1 MRNNEFKTIL
11 TAVYDAT
18 TEEEINVIEIRSIKL
33 MTERQVLKFLEAR
46 DNRIE
51 ELEEWEIFKNHMNC
65 TDCIDDTPVDD
76 NELKFINEAPAEKG
90 TNEMSKNE
98 EVKTEAT
105 ETTAPAVITEA
116 EPAPADV
123 KKLEAAV
130 NRVQKKI
137 DKIAKSYIEIIGD
150 VALLY
155 EDKNFKTLGYKNI
168 YDLAKDKFGM
178 SRGTVNNLLSV
189 YDRFGENYKLK
200 DEYKDM
206 SLRELLDHIR
216 KEKAAQRTLE
226 IGEEAELDEVTD
238 GDEESTDGNG
248 AGGKKGKKETL
259 VKFDFDTIDS
269 WTIDELIEK
278 FREELGDGFTIP
290 ANAHINFVV
299 TE

>member
-1 MRNNEFKTIL
+1 MRNDEFKTLL
-11 TAVYDAT
+11 TAVHNALT
-18 TEEEINVIEIRSIKL
+18 VEEIDALETKP
-33 MTERQVLKFLEAR
+33 MTERQIDKLLEAR
-46 DNRIE
+46 RNRIA
-51 ELEEWEIFKNHMNC
+51 ELEDWEIFKNHMNC

-76 NELKFINEAPAEKG
+76 NEPKFINEAPVEKG

-105 ETTAPAVITEA
+105 ETTTPAVITDA

-155 EDKNFKTLGYKNI
+155 EDKNFKALGYKNI

-189 YDRFGENYKLK
+189 YARFGENYKLK

-206 SLRELLDHIR
+206 SLRELLDHIH

-226 IGEEAELDEVTD
+226 IGEEAELEEVTD
-238 GDEESTDGNG
+238 GDGEEVTDGN
-248 AGGKKGKKETL
+248 GGKKGKKETL

-278 FREELGDGFTIP
+278 FREELGDTFTIP

>member
-1 MRNNEFKTIL
+1 MRNNEFLDFVDTIKTIGF
-11 TAVYDAT
+11 
-18 TEEEINVIEIRSIKL
+18 ENEEIQSRGYLWLKL
-33 MTERQVLKFLEAR
+33 TDKQVAKLYDLAI
-46 DNRIE
+46 DNGYRPA
-51 ELEEWEIFKNHMNC
+51 
-65 TDCIDDTPVDD
+65 DDGTVKVGVYILSKVD
-76 NELKFINEAPAEKG
+76 NEVIEKG

-98 EVKTEAT
+98 EVKTEAI
-105 ETTAPAVITEA
+105 ETTAPAVITDA

-155 EDKNFKTLGYKNI
+155 EDKNFKALGYKNI

-189 YDRFGENYKLK
+189 YARFGENYKLK

-206 SLRELLDHIR
+206 SLRELLDHIH

-226 IGEEAELDEVTD
+226 IGEEAELEEVTD
-238 GDEESTDGNG
+238 GDEEVTDGN
-248 AGGKKGKKETL
+248 GGKKGKKETL

>member
-1 MRNNEFKTIL
+1 MRNNEFLNFVDTIKTIGF
-11 TAVYDAT
+11 
-18 TEEEINVIEIRSIKL
+18 ENEEIQSRGYLWLKLTDKQVAKLYDLAIDNGYRPADDGTIKVGVYIL
-33 MTERQVLKFLEAR
+33 SKV
-46 DNRIE
+46 
-51 ELEEWEIFKNHMNC
+51 
-65 TDCIDDTPVDD
+65 D
-76 NELKFINEAPAEKG
+76 NEVIEKG
-90 TNEMSKNE
+90 TDEMKKNE

-105 ETTAPAVITEA
+105 ENTAPAPVENAPAVITEA

-137 DKIAKSYIEIIGD
+137 DKIAKCYIEVIGD

-155 EDKNFKTLGYKNI
+155 EDKNFKALGYKNI
-168 YDLAKDKFGM
+168 YELAKDKFGM

-226 IGEEAELDEVTD
+226 IGEEVELDEVTD
-238 GDEESTDGNG
+238 GDDEEATDSN
-248 AGGKKGKKETL
+248 GGKKGKKETL

>member
-1 MRNNEFKTIL
+1 MKNNEFLDFVDTIKTIGF
-11 TAVYDAT
+11 
-18 TEEEINVIEIRSIKL
+18 ENEEIQSRGYLWLKLTDKQVAKLYDLAIDNGYRPADDGTIKVGVYIL
-33 MTERQVLKFLEAR
+33 SKV
-46 DNRIE
+46 
-51 ELEEWEIFKNHMNC
+51 
-65 TDCIDDTPVDD
+65 D
-76 NELKFINEAPAEKG
+76 NEVIEKG

-105 ETTAPAVITEA
+105 ENTVPAVIA
-116 EPAPADV
+116 DAAPAEL

-130 NRVQKKI
+130 TRVQKKI

-226 IGEEAELDEVTD
+226 IGEEAELEEVTD
-238 GDEESTDGNG
+238 GDDEEATDSN
-248 AGGKKGKKETL
+248 GGKKGKKETL

>member
-1 MRNNEFKTIL
+1 MRNNDFLDFVDTIKTIGF
-11 TAVYDAT
+11 
-18 TEEEINVIEIRSIKL
+18 ENEEIQSRGYLWLKLTDKQVAKLYDLAIDNGYRPADDGTIKVG
-33 MTERQVLKFLEAR
+33 MYVLSK
-46 DNRIE
+46 
-51 ELEEWEIFKNHMNC
+51 
-65 TDCIDDTPVDD
+65 VD
-76 NELKFINEAPAEKG
+76 NEVIEKG

-105 ETTAPAVITEA
+105 ETTAPAVITDA

-137 DKIAKSYIEIIGD
+137 DKIAKCYIEVIGD

-155 EDKNFKTLGYKNI
+155 EDKNFKALGYKNI
-168 YDLAKDKFGM
+168 YDLARDKFGM

-226 IGEEAELDEVTD
+226 IGEEAELEEVTD
-238 GDEESTDGNG
+238 GDDEEVTDANG

>member
-1 MRNNEFKTIL
+1 MRNNEFLDFVDTIKTIGF
-11 TAVYDAT
+11 
-18 TEEEINVIEIRSIKL
+18 ENEEIQSRGYLWLKLTDKQVAKLYDLAIDNGYRPADDGTIKVGIY
-33 MTERQVLKFLEAR
+33 VLSK
-46 DNRIE
+46 
-51 ELEEWEIFKNHMNC
+51 
-65 TDCIDDTPVDD
+65 VD
-76 NELKFINEAPAEKG
+76 NEVIQKG

-137 DKIAKSYIEIIGD
+137 DKIAKCYIEVIGD

-155 EDKNFKTLGYKNI
+155 DDKNFKALGYKNI
-168 YDLAKDKFGM
+168 YDLARDKFGM

>member
-1 MRNNEFKTIL
+1 MRNNEFLDFVDTIKTIGF
-11 TAVYDAT
+11 
-18 TEEEINVIEIRSIKL
+18 ENEEIQSRGYLWLKLTDKQVAKLYDLAIDNGYRPADDGTIKVGIY
-33 MTERQVLKFLEAR
+33 VLSK
-46 DNRIE
+46 
-51 ELEEWEIFKNHMNC
+51 
-65 TDCIDDTPVDD
+65 VD
-76 NELKFINEAPAEKG
+76 NEVIQKG

-105 ETTAPAVITEA
+105 ETTAPAVITAAEA
-116 EPAPADV
+116 APADV

-137 DKIAKSYIEIIGD
+137 DKIAKCYIEVIGD

-155 EDKNFKTLGYKNI
+155 EDKNFKALGYKNI
-168 YDLAKDKFGM
+168 YDLARDKFGM

-226 IGEEAELDEVTD
+226 IGEEVELEEVTD
-238 GDEESTDGNG
+238 GDEEVTDGG
-248 AGGKKGKKETL
+248 SADGKKGKKETL